1 MLIFFKNA
9 SFATI
14 LYKYT
19 RNQTDDSKEN
29 NECFIEKFDHFCTIS
44 QETTDWIAIM
54 SSISKTLLNWIV
66 EEKTVN
72 SIRKTLISEE
82 IIQTIKIGANFGM
95 EPTILMRSPNFLL
108 RNLNYSLWYLTINPN
123 VKETNSVVD
132 YISDYLHI
140 TETNN
145 ENKKLKGEIIKFQ
158 VSLSIRKVSK
168 FAVK

>member
-19 RNQTDDSKEN
+19 RNQTDESKEN
-29 NECFIEKFDHFCTIS
+29 NECFIQKFDHFCTIS

-123 VKETNSVVD
+123 IKETNSVVD
-132 YISDYLHI
+132 ISDYLHI